1 MAKRGE
7 QGAGRGAIV
16 RHALQSLGAELAPVH
31 VEDVA
36 VECFRLAPEQFA
48 MERHP
53 EHPRVDTAYY
63 ALKDLKRK
71 GDVSGGLRDG
81 WTLTRQGTLWLE
93 DNGDYVRKLFH
104 APAEPR
110 NEDAS
115 SRAELDRVRGHKA
128 FLSFTRGREHK
139 VSRQEL
145 ADMLGCTVG
154 SLPATWQARFTRLRT
169 LAQSSDHK
177 IKVFLDKLE
186 QAEPELLRGVR

>member
-1 MAKRGE
+1 MAKRSE

-31 VEDVA
+31 VEDIA

-53 EHPRVDTAYY
+53 EYPRVDTAYY
-63 ALKDLKRK
+63 ALKDLKRR

-81 WTLTRQGTLWLE
+81 WTLTRQGALWLE
-93 DNGDYVRKLFH
+93 ENGDYARKLFRT
-104 APAEPR
+104 PVKPR
-110 NEDAS
+110 TEDAS
-115 SRAELDRVRGHKA
+115 SRSEIDRVRSHKA
-128 FLSFTRGREHK
+128 FLDFASGREHK

-169 LAQSSDHK
+169 LAQSSDRK
-177 IKVFLDKLE
+177 IELFLDKLE
-186 QAEPELLRGVR
+186 QAEPGLLRGAR